1 MGVLHPVGL
10 IGLTVAKLHYWHS
23 GGESLAARCT
33 DLGGRER
40 RAYRDVQIMLVR
52 TGPLPSAHCRR
63 SPPRQRPSRRCAA
76 ATLAYLVTTTLMDQA
91 YAPYSCSTKAK
102 CNYHDCANRVCSSS
116 NSNCQDNVW
125 SYDCKQYDASNK
137 ACKYDTAGSDNFC
150 PDPSSCPAGTFSA
163 NGKNYLGDGACQ
175 PCNAGSYSS
184 SPEAQSCTSC
194 TSPPGSY
201 CASGSN
207 STGGSLCPV
216 GHFCAGSASDK
227 QPCNAGS
234 FSSSSGAHSCT
245 PCVLASF
252 RFNLAQTHRTH
263 VLPVWR
269 ASFRFNPGQT
279 HRMRVLL
286 VVLASFLLKRVQA
299 HVLHVLLASFRFN
312 LAQTRRMRALPAW
325 RASFRFNL
333 AQTRRTHVLPVWRAS
348 IRFNLG
354 QTHRMRALPV

>member
-1 MGVLHPVGL
+1 
-10 IGLTVAKLHYWHS
+10 
-23 GGESLAARCT
+23 
-33 DLGGRER
+33 
-40 RAYRDVQIMLVR
+40 MLVR
-52 TGPLPSAHCRR
+52 TGVLPSAHCRR
-63 SPPRQRPSRRCAA
+63 SPPRPSRRCAA

-125 SYDCKQYDASNK
+125 SYDCKLYDASSNK

-184 SPEAQSCTSC
+184 SPGAQSCTSC

-234 FSSSSGAHSCT
+234 YSPSSGAHSCT
-245 PCVLASF
+245 PCVPGKFSLQSGANTLDACIACVAGKFSLQSGANTSDACVACGSGKFSTETGASACIACVAGKF
-252 RFNLAQTHRTH
+252 SLQSGANTSDACIACVAGKFSLQSGANTS
-263 VLPVWR
+263 
-269 ASFRFNPGQT
+269 SF
-279 HRMRVLL
+279 
-286 VVLASFLLKRVQA
+286 S
-299 HVLHVLLASFRFN
+299 S
-312 LAQTRRMRALPAW
+312 
-325 RASFRFNL
+325 
-333 AQTRRTHVLPVWRAS
+333 
-348 IRFNLG
+348 
-354 QTHRMRALPV
+354 